1 MSSKKLSFINFTFL
15 ILFTFVIG
23 SQKNIFDETYLKH
36 LKLKNRFFR
45 GAVGDT
51 YFKNGKI
58 NEEGFKLYD
67 QLSKNEVG
75 TIFTGYTT
83 VCDYD
88 QIEGMGVFRLDKDE
102 YISEY
107 KKLVD
112 MVHKNGANI
121 FMQLVH
127 LGINTNSKTA
137 EVYTPSSLPIPN
149 QNRNSKEM
157 TKDDILR
164 IETAFADAALRAKKA
179 GFDGVD
185 IHGAH
190 FYLISEFLSPLF
202 NKRKDE
208 YGGSDENRARFL
220 KEIIEKIREKV
231 GKEFIVG
238 VKINSE
244 DGCVEGISSEG
255 FITACKIAEKAGV
268 DYIQISG
275 MSWIKVKVDSPLYE
289 NIGTTLSQILK
300 IPVMITAGARNVDN
314 LNEILNKS
322 NIQYFGIARP
332 LICEPDLL
340 KRWKEGVTKKVKCVS
355 CNSCLNPKLSIGKC
369 IFNKNKCD
377 LQYAETAPLE
387 SIKLGDY
394 KITYIPDGEA
404 SSIPELSFHGS
415 SGEDWKTLK
424 QYLNKEGKALISAGS
439 FLIEYKNEK
448 ILFDLGIGDQ
458 HHSTPEGH
466 GDGGEL
472 LNNLKKVGIDKKDI
486 TKVIYSHFHPA
497 HVGWTSIEE
506 NGKRVLTFPN
516 AEYYS
521 SKNEWDFWKDKTE
534 GPMSI
539 DPINFK
545 QPLEGKIKFLGDGQE
560 IINNLFVK
568 FNFGHTPG
576 LINLILNS
584 EGKRMWFMSDV
595 VHSDV
600 QFENPSWCFFT
611 DNNEEKATKTRLN
624 TFEELSKP
632 NTIIAN
638 GHFIGE
644 AFGYLKKEGE
654 GKYKYE
660 RYTK

>member
-1 MSSKKLSFINFTFL
+1 MSSKKFSFINFTIL

-23 SQKNIFDETYLKH
+23 AQKNIFDETYLKH

-102 YISEY
+102 YIPEY

-164 IETAFADAALRAKKA
+164 IETSFADAALRAKKA

-244 DGCVEGISSEG
+244 DGCVEGINPEG

-275 MSWIKVKVDSPLYE
+275 MTWTKVKVDSPLYE

-355 CNSCLNPKLSIGKC
+355 CNSCLNPKLSIGRC
-369 IFNKNKCD
+369 IFNKKKCD
-377 LQYAETAPLE
+377 LHYAETAPLE
-387 SIKLGDY
+387 SIKLGEY

-466 GDGGEL
+466 GDGE
-472 LNNLKKVGIDKKDI
+472 
-486 TKVIYSHFHPA
+486 
-497 HVGWTSIEE
+497 
-506 NGKRVLTFPN
+506 
-516 AEYYS
+516 
-521 SKNEWDFWKDKTE
+521 
-534 GPMSI
+534 
-539 DPINFK
+539 
-545 QPLEGKIKFLGDGQE
+545 
-560 IINNLFVK
+560 
-568 FNFGHTPG
+568 
-576 LINLILNS
+576 
-584 EGKRMWFMSDV
+584 
-595 VHSDV
+595 
-600 QFENPSWCFFT
+600 
-611 DNNEEKATKTRLN
+611 
-624 TFEELSKP
+624 
-632 NTIIAN
+632 
-638 GHFIGE
+638 
-644 AFGYLKKEGE
+644 
-654 GKYKYE
+654 
-660 RYTK
+660 